1 MLMEKKMN
9 AFNRNLHNLL
19 AISGTDAAELAQ
31 ALNVELPEI
40 NRWLNGSAAPDV
52 YQLQEIARRFG
63 MPYSYFFESGQSL
76 PNVPEVSAWLGLS
89 EETVETLLVM
99 ADSEPEEVMDAL
111 DDAIYAMATAVTT
124 AGEVDA
130 E

>member
-1 MLMEKKMN
+1 M
-9 AFNRNLHNLL
+9 
-19 AISGTDAAELAQ
+19 
-31 ALNVELPEI
+31 
-40 NRWLNGSAAPDV
+40 
-52 YQLQEIARRFG
+52 
-63 MPYSYFFESGQSL
+63 
-76 PNVPEVSAWLGLS
+76 PEVSAWLGLS